1 MLLNYVDKPIPLEK
15 FYNILILTK
24 EETRIRYI
32 SNFTGEG
39 IIDFSEKKKYVNT
52 LKNSDIVLSNFPI
65 NTEKENFRYDL
76 IQNILFGNDSIFLT
90 KLFNYESNSL
100 KVFMSKL
107 VIEKIL
113 NNKEILGYRSFLLNH
128 LSKGSVAKTLKIQ
141 GKIKLS
147 KYGRWYWSDQ
157 IQNNKDIRE
166 NYIDELIELG
176 NQVIAIDII
185 SATPTLMAT
194 LSGSTQIKKLIKNRI
209 KIYNEEVSQSI
220 KKFLNVSIHSGIINI
235 PEYQQKTILSVAPSF
250 SFNLYKKELSDYY
263 NKVLIQYRKRDCIK
277 ELNRRKI
284 INTSG
289 LSDLEII
296 KTHNVYL
303 QGNAHDAI
311 LDLSSI
317 LYKKFNILPYLTI
330 HDCIYYSVSKDFDS
344 SKIKES
350 LRKIG
355 LPLTIRIYS

>member
-166 NYIDELIELG
+166 NYIDELI
-176 NQVIAIDII
+176 
-185 SATPTLMAT
+185 
-194 LSGSTQIKKLIKNRI
+194 
-209 KIYNEEVSQSI
+209 
-220 KKFLNVSIHSGIINI
+220 
-235 PEYQQKTILSVAPSF
+235 
-250 SFNLYKKELSDYY
+250 
-263 NKVLIQYRKRDCIK
+263 
-277 ELNRRKI
+277 
-284 INTSG
+284 
-289 LSDLEII
+289 
-296 KTHNVYL
+296 
-303 QGNAHDAI
+303 
-311 LDLSSI
+311 
-317 LYKKFNILPYLTI
+317 
-330 HDCIYYSVSKDFDS
+330 
-344 SKIKES
+344 
-350 LRKIG
+350 
-355 LPLTIRIYS
+355 